1 MAAARLNI
9 TAVQIIPAIDI
20 LGGRCVRLWQGD
32 FQQSTTYSDDP
43 TAMTQDF
50 ERAGAPRV
58 HIVDLDAARASGD
71 NKDII
76 RSVIASTAVSIQ
88 VAGGIRSEEQ
98 VDEWLGSGA
107 SAVVMGTAAVRDPG
121 LLSYCAERHGG
132 QVFAAL
138 DIRDGKPAVSGWIE
152 VESTRVDEL
161 LRRWNMLPLGGVVV
175 TATER
180 DGTMTGPDLDT
191 LRYVRKICKHKIQ
204 YSGGISSLED
214 LRLVREAD
222 AAAAILGRSLYEGKI
237 SLVEALTL

>member
-1 MAAARLNI
+1 
-9 TAVQIIPAIDI
+9 VQIIPAIDI

-58 HIVDLDAARASGD
+58 HIVDLDAARSSGD
-71 NKDII
+71 NGELI
-76 RSVIASTAVSIQ
+76 RNVIASTAVSIQ
-88 VAGGIRSEEQ
+88 VAGGVRSEEM
-98 VDEWLGSGA
+98 VDEWLGVGA

-132 QVFAAL
+132 QVLAAL
-138 DIRDGKPAVSGWIE
+138 DIRNGKPAVSGWVE
-152 VESTRVDEL
+152 VESTDVEML
-161 LRRWNMLPLGGVVV
+161 IHRWNMLPLAGVVL

-180 DGTMTGPDLDT
+180 DGTLAGPDLDA
-191 LRYVRKICKHKIQ
+191 LSRVRSLCKHPIQ

-214 LRLVREAD
+214 LRAVREAD
-222 AAAAILGRSLYEGKI
+222 ANAVILGRSLYEGRI
-237 SLVEALTL
+237 SLEEALAL